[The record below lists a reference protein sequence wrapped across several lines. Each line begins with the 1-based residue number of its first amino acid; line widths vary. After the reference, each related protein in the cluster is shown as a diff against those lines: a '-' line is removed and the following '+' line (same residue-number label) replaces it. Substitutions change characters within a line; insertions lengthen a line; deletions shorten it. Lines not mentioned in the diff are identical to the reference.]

1 MTARR
6 HTGWPACAVTGLAVF
21 LCGLDHLVLL
31 TALTAIRSDLGRAV
45 DAAAAGW
52 FVNAYLVPVAVLPP
66 LVTRLAA
73 RVGQL
78 QLFTAALVVFT
89 AGSAAAACSATA
101 GSLTMARV
109 VQGTG
114 AAVIMPLSL
123 TLVAAA
129 VPADRRPVLLGVW
142 GALGG
147 LAVAVGPLVG
157 GAVVQWGGWQYV
169 FWINVPLGCLLAAAA
184 RVFLREPPTTIAAAP
199 TSTRSRP
206 AAVRQST
213 ALRLWP
219 RFGVSRGL
227 LAVHACGFLMHA
239 GVFGTVF
246 WLAQF
251 PQAVQGHSPWEAGL
265 RILPWTAMPLVVA
278 PLAGLVMGRT
288 GARPVLVAGFLLTA
302 ASSGWFALVLTPQS
316 DYAMQLPGLLAG
328 GMGMALFF
336 TAAPEALLA
345 NTSERCVAAASGVN
359 SSVREIGALAG
370 VGASTILFTYSGSTA
385 GPVMF
390 THGLAAVLWAG
401 AASAGLGILT
411 AAATGPARIRVT
423 AGKPA
428 GAVASEGPVPARPA
442 VL

>member
-6 HTGWPACAVTGLAVF
+6 YTAWPACVVTGLAVF

-31 TALTAIRSDLGRAV
+31 TALPAIRSDLGRGV

-73 RVGQL
+73 RFGQRRV
-78 QLFTAALVVFT
+78 FTAALVVFT
-89 AGSAAAACSATA
+89 AGSATAACSATA
-101 GSLTMARV
+101 ALLTMARM

-114 AAVIMPLSL
+114 AAAIAPLSL

-129 VPADRRPVLLGVW
+129 VPVHRRPVLLGVW

-147 LAVAVGPLVG
+147 LAVAVGPVVG

-169 FWINVPLGCLLAAAA
+169 FWINVPLGILLVAAA
-184 RVFLREPPTTIAAAP
+184 RSFLREPSTATAAAATAP
-199 TSTRSRP
+199 TKIGPSAGWQIKTRRFRQRSR
-206 AAVRQST
+206 
-213 ALRLWP
+213 LC
-219 RFGVSRGL
+219 RGL
-227 LAVHACGFLMHA
+227 HAVHFCGFLMHA

-251 PQAVQGHSPWEAGL
+251 PQTVQGHSPWEAGL
-265 RILPWTAMPLVVA
+265 RILPWTAMPLLVA

-288 GARPVLVAGFLLTA
+288 GARPVLVAAFVLTTV
-302 ASSGWFALVLTPQS
+302 SSGWFALFLTPQS
-316 DYAMQLPGLLAG
+316 GYVAQLPGLLAG

-345 NTSERCVAAASGVN
+345 NASDLRVSDASGFN

-370 VGASTILFTYSGSTA
+370 VGASTVLFTHNGSTA
-385 GPVMF
+385 GPAAF
-390 THGLAAVLWAG
+390 THGLTAVLWGGVAV
-401 AASAGLGILT
+401 AGLGLLA
-411 AAATGPARIRVT
+411 AAATGPARIRVAERT
-423 AGKPA
+423 PPS
-428 GAVASEGPVPARPA
+428 AVDAAVTPQPA

>member
-1 MTARR
+1 MTTGR
-6 HTGWPACAVTGLAVF
+6 HTVWPACVVTGLAVF

-31 TALTAIRSDLGRAV
+31 TALTAIRSDLGRDV

-73 RVGQL
+73 RVGQRRV
-78 QLFTAALVVFT
+78 FTAALVVFT

-101 GSLTMARV
+101 GWLTMARV

-114 AAVIMPLSL
+114 AAAITPLSL

-129 VPADRRPVLLGVW
+129 VPVHRRPVLLGLW

-169 FWINVPLGCLLAAAA
+169 FWINVPLGCLLVAAA
-184 RVFLREPPTTIAAAP
+184 RMFLREPPSTPAAAP
-199 TSTRSRP
+199 PPTRFRP
-206 AAVRQST
+206 GSGLT
-213 ALRLWP
+213 
-219 RFGVSRGL
+219 RGL

-251 PQAVQGHSPWEAGL
+251 PQVVQGHSPWEAGL

-288 GARPVLVAGFLLTA
+288 GGRPVLAAGFLFTA
-302 ASSGWFALVLTPQS
+302 VSSGWFAVLLTPHS
-316 DYAMQLPGLLAG
+316 SYAVQLPGLLAG
-328 GMGMALFF
+328 GVGMALFF
-336 TAAPEALLA
+336 AAAPEALLA
-345 NTSERCVAAASGVN
+345 NTPDRGAPAASGVN
-359 SSVREIGALAG
+359 SCVREIGALAG
-370 VGASTILFTYSGSTA
+370 VGASTVLFTQAGSTA
-385 GPVMF
+385 GPSMF

-401 AASAGLGILT
+401 AATAGLGLLA
-411 AAATGPARIRVT
+411 AAATGPARIRVPV
-423 AGKPA
+423 GKPD
-428 GAVASEGPVPARPA
+428 GVVASEPA
-442 VL
+442 VTAQPAPL

>member
-6 HTGWPACAVTGLAVF
+6 HTAWLACAVTGLAVF

-31 TALTAIRSDLGRAV
+31 TALTAIRSDLGRDA

-78 QLFTAALVVFT
+78 RLFTAALVVFT
-89 AGSAAAACSATA
+89 VGSTAAACSATA
-101 GSLTMARV
+101 GFLTMARA

-114 AAVIMPLSL
+114 AAAIMPLSL

-129 VPADRRPVLLGVW
+129 EPVPRRPVLLGVW

-184 RVFLREPPTTIAAAP
+184 RMFLREPPSTIAAAP
-199 TSTRSRP
+199 ASTRSR
-206 AAVRQST
+206 AAAASQST

-219 RFGVSRGL
+219 RSGISRCL

-278 PLAGLVMGRT
+278 PLAGLMMSRT

-316 DYAMQLPGLLAG
+316 DYVMQLPGLLAG

-336 TAAPEALLA
+336 TATPEALLA
-345 NTSERCVAAASGVN
+345 NTSDRCAAAASGVN

-370 VGASTILFTYSGSTA
+370 VGASTVLFTYSGSTA
-385 GPVMF
+385 GPDMF

-401 AASAGLGILT
+401 TATAGLGILA
-411 AAATGPARIRVT
+411 AAATGPARIRVP
-423 AGKPA
+423 AVEPA
-428 GAVASEGPVPARPA
+428 GAVASEAAPTTQPA